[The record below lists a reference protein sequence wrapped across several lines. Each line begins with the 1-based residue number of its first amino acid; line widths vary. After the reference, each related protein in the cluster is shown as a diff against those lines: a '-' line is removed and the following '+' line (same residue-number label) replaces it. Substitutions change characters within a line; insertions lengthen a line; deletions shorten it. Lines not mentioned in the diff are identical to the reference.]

1 MESIQHLQD
10 HNGAAVAAPTADINA
25 LLARQDLWR
34 ARDGRPQAG
43 NALPSGHEALDQALH
58 QGGWPRQGMTE
69 LLTEGPC
76 PQALR
81 LLMPALSKC
90 DDGLIVLVNPP
101 ARPNAALLHRHGIHS
116 GRLLVLRSD
125 NPNTLLQASLEA
137 ASSQTVSAMVVW
149 LNDSKDDATSLRR
162 LHLAAQQGRCWL
174 NVVRD
179 ARHAENA
186 SPAPLRLT
194 LSNQATGD
202 LAIEVIKQPGGWAGQ
217 QVTLSVL
224 PRSVRE
230 MYPATAAMP
239 APTCQTRQSAP
250 RGTPDLNSRFTRRP
264 MQQIERAARSKA
276 PSVAGNLPLP
286 F

>member
-1 MESIQHLQD
+1 MESLLSLQA
-10 HNGAAVAAPTADINA
+10 HSGAAAPAPSTDISD

-34 ARDGRPQAG
+34 ARDGRPVT
-43 NALPSGHEALDQALH
+43 GHTLATGVEALDTALH
-58 QGGWPRQGMTE
+58 QGGWPRHGMTE

-81 LLMPALSKC
+81 LLMPALAKC

-125 NPNTLLQASLEA
+125 NPHTLLQASLEA

-149 LNDSKDDATSLRR
+149 LDSDKNSGKDDATSLRR

-179 ARHAENA
+179 ARHADNA
-186 SPAPLRLT
+186 SPAPLRMT
-194 LSNQATGD
+194 IKARAAGD
-202 LAIEVIKQPGGWAGQ
+202 LDIEVLKQPGGWGGQ
-217 QVTLSVL
+217 QVEVAVL
-224 PRSVRE
+224 PRSVRDL
-230 MYPATAAMP
+230 YPATAAMP
-239 APTCQTRQSAP
+239 APSRQSAP
-250 RGTPDLNSRFTRRP
+250 RMPDLNSRFTRQP
-264 MQQIERAARSKA
+264 MQQIQRAARETR
-276 PSVAGNLPLP
+276 PPVAGNLPLP